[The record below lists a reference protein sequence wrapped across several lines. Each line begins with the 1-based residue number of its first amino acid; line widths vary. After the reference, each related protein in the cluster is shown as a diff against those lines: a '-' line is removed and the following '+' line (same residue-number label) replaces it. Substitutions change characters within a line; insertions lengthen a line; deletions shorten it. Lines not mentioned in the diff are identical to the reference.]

1 MDPKSIY
8 EIIGYAGFVLLAV
21 SFLLSSVIW
30 ARIITLVGALCFVAY
45 GLLIG
50 AYPVALLNL
59 IVAGLS
65 LYRLYQIYSTK
76 EYFTLLEVQHDSK
89 YLMAFLDFH
98 AEEIK
103 RCLPDFTYLP
113 SEQSLT
119 FFLLRDMAP
128 VGLFIAEGRGG
139 GALWMQLD
147 FVVPSYRDL
156 NIGRFLYEQKA
167 GFFKDKDIRKIYSA
181 SGTAAHTRAL
191 RQMGFLPDS
200 SDNTGVLYSRAI
212 N

>member
-1 MDPKSIY
+1 MDPKSIF
-8 EIIGYAGFVLLAV
+8 EIIGYVGFILLAI
-21 SFLLSSVIW
+21 SFLFSSIIRV
-30 ARIITLVGALCFVAY
+30 RLITLAGALCFVAY

-50 AYPVALLNL
+50 SYPVALLNL
-59 IVAGLS
+59 LVAGIS
-65 LYRLYQIYSTK
+65 LFQLYQVYSAK

-113 SEQSLT
+113 SEQSLI
-119 FFLLRDMAP
+119 FFILRDMVPA
-128 VGLFIAEGRGG
+128 GLYIAEGRGG

-147 FVVPSYRDL
+147 FVVPGYRDFR
-156 NIGRFLYEQKA
+156 IGRFLYEQKA
-167 GFFKDKDIRKIYSA
+167 AFFKDKGIRKIYTA
-181 SGTAAHTRAL
+181 SGNAAHTRSL

-200 SDNTGVLYSRAI
+200 SDTTGVLYSRAI
-212 N
+212 D